1 MSWKHRRDLTKAQV
15 NIQLCQHSIVVN
27 CIARWGSM
35 VKMVSRFLEQEDAI
49 RTVLSA
55 DRKAAHLIPTWQDLE
70 VLTTIDQVL
79 SPLSNLANILSG
91 EEYVTVSAI
100 LPKLQLIDTKLLQE
114 GTTDRQL
121 KKNIKKQIKQDLS
134 SRYTDYKL
142 LVEVIEVLKVAT
154 F

>member
-1 MSWKHRRDLTKAQV
+1 
-15 NIQLCQHSIVVN
+15 
-27 CIARWGSM
+27 M

-79 SPLSNLANILSG
+79 LPLSNLTNILSA

-100 LPKLQLIDTKLLQE
+100 LPMLQLIDTKLLQE

-121 KKNIKKQIKQDLS
+121 MKNIKKQIKQDLS

-142 LVEVIEVLKVAT
+142 
-154 F
+154 